1 MSRSTD
7 ILISGI
13 AGLAVGFTAGIL
25 LAPQSGKETRDQ
37 ISHKV
42 DDLVK
47 ELDSLKDKTAEMA
60 KNASNSANDS
70 AKKEA
75 EVKS

>member
-37 ISHKV
+37 ISNKV

-60 KNASNSANDS
+60 KNATNSANES

>member
-60 KNASNSANDS
+60 KNATNSANET

>member
-47 ELDSLKDKTAEMA
+47 ELDTLKDKTAEMA
-60 KNASNSANDS
+60 NNATNSANEA

-75 EVKS
+75 ETKS